1 MRARK
6 EKSMTEKERR
16 ELNDEPIENIVPII
30 KKENE
35 NDGGEVIGKTLTEP
49 ANDEEDKIVDI
60 KPIEPGKETMK
71 EAVKET
77 AKEPEKDTAK
87 ESEKETADE
96 AGKESAEKKSEVKLS
111 KEEKKAKK
119 AADKLAQKE
128 AAAKEKEKNLR
139 QKEARREERK
149 RYKYMTPEEQREYR
163 QRNRERDRKEFWSD
177 MRRGIL
183 QLLIYFGIFVLSIVF
198 WELVLRLQM
207 GAGISKGNL
216 YFLLF
221 VPAQALILAAINGFV
236 PKQVSRFLFPITML
250 IVAVF
255 YGIQMVYFRIFGSLL
270 SVSMLGMG
278 GDAVGNFWW
287 AMQETVIK
295 SIGLII
301 LLLCPAIA
309 ALVLGLTKKIKVNP
323 YPVLIHIMAFLIAIG
338 FWFGAA
344 EGLRFGGTGRQSA
357 YYAYHSNISDTDTT
371 ASRLGAMTTSIIEA
385 GSYYF
390 GFGKKEEMSTL
401 VKADTSAL
409 ELTSQPD
416 PDEEIPSELPKE
428 EEPAYEVKPH
438 VFETI
443 DFEELAENANDNSIR
458 DMYEYFGDRKPT
470 NTNQYTGLL
479 EGYNVIYICG
489 EGFWTYGV
497 HEKVTPTL
505 YKMMNNGIILNNYY
519 NSFRNT
525 TTNGEYAFATSY
537 WPDVSRQ
544 ADSGRDVGSMP
555 QSSSKY
561 MPTGLGHVFSKAG
574 MKTFAFHNYYGTY
587 YRRKFSWPNLGL
599 ENLYFMNEGMSF
611 STSWPASD
619 NEMMQQSLEKYIGE
633 DRFFAYYMTFSGHGP
648 YNANNVMYRKNIEE
662 VKNRLGED
670 ANKYNSEA
678 LGYLAGELELEYGME
693 YLVNTLEEAGLM
705 DKTLIV
711 LTGDHYPYYL
721 SEQGRTSLV
730 GRPISEMD
738 IYHSTCIM
746 YTTGLEENISTN
758 TYCCNVDILPTVLN
772 LLGIDYDSRLYMGTD
787 IFSDGIHKAVLYD
800 KSFITEK
807 VTYNAKTGQVDW
819 KLNPEKYDVVD
830 LQAYL
835 DNMSALIDSEYSAS
849 VNIIKTNFFLHLW
862 QDARLMLPEEVSQ
875 EMIRENTV
883 RDQMN
888 ILNEEEAKRLEEYLA
903 KKAAEEAAKQEQQ
916 QQENP

>member
-1 MRARK
+1 
-6 EKSMTEKERR
+6 MTEKELQQ
-16 ELNDEPIENIVPII
+16 LNDEPIENIVP
-30 KKENE
+30 
-35 NDGGEVIGKTLTEP
+35 L
-49 ANDEEDKIVDI
+49 ADI
-60 KPIEPGKETMK
+60 KEEQGEDIIAEENIKPAE
-71 EAVKET
+71 
-77 AKEPEKDTAK
+77 
-87 ESEKETADE
+87 E
-96 AGKESAEKKSEVKLS
+96 AGVETEEVKAETNPAEEVKAETETEEEAKPKLS
-111 KEEKKAKK
+111 KEEKKAQK
-119 AADKLAQKE
+119 AEAKQAKKE
-128 AAAKEKEKNLR
+128 AEQKEKEEKKRLKAER
-139 QKEARREERK
+139 KEERK
-149 RYKYMTPEEQREYR
+149 RYKYMTPEEQKEYR
-163 QRNRERDRKEFWSD
+163 KKFAERDKKEFWAS
-177 MRRGIL
+177 MGKGIL
-183 QLLIYFGIFVLSIVF
+183 QLLIYFGIFVFSIVF

-236 PKQVSRFLFPITML
+236 PKQVSKFLFPITIL

-270 SVSMLGMG
+270 SISMLGMG

-287 AMQETVIK
+287 AMQETLIK
-295 SIGLII
+295 SIGLIV

-323 YPVLIHIMAFLIAIG
+323 YPVLIHILAFVIAVG

-390 GFGKKEEMSTL
+390 GFGKKEEISTII
-401 VKADTSAL
+401 KADTSAL

-416 PDEEIPSELPKE
+416 PDEEIPSELPVE
-428 EEPAYEVKPH
+428 EEPAYEIKPQ
-438 VFETI
+438 VYASI
-443 DFEELAENANDNSIR
+443 DFDELADQANDNSLR
-458 DMYEYFGDRKPT
+458 DMYSYFGSRKPT
-470 NTNQYTGLL
+470 NTNRYTGLL

-497 HEKVTPTL
+497 QEKVTPTL

-537 WPDVSRQ
+537 WPDMSRQ
-544 ADSGRDVGSMP
+544 ADSGLDVGSMP
-555 QSSSKY
+555 QSSTKY
-561 MPTGLGHVFSKAG
+561 MPTGLGHIFAKEG
-574 MKTFAFHNYYGTY
+574 MATYGFHNYYGTY
-587 YRRKFSWPNLGL
+587 YRRKFSWPNLGI
-599 ENLYFMNEGMSF
+599 ENTYFMNEGMVF

-619 NEMMQQSLEKYIGE
+619 NEMMQQSVKEYIEE

-648 YNANNVMYRKNIEE
+648 YNTNNVMYRKNVEE
-662 VKNRLGED
+662 VKRRLGSD
-670 ANKYNSEA
+670 ADKYNSEA
-678 LGYLAGELELEYGME
+678 LGYLAGMLELEYGME
-693 YLVNTLEEAGLM
+693 YLVNTLEEEGVM

-721 SEQGRTSLV
+721 TEQGRTSLV
-730 GRPISEMD
+730 GKSLSEMD
-738 IYHSTCIM
+738 LYHSTCIM
-746 YTTGLEENISTN
+746 YTTGLEENIYSN
-758 TYCCNVDILPTVLN
+758 TYCCNVDILPTVMN
-772 LLGIDYDSRLYMGTD
+772 LLGITYDSRLYMGTD

-800 KSFITEK
+800 KSYITDK

-819 KLNPEKYDVVD
+819 KLNTEKYDVVD

-849 VNIIKTNFFLHLW
+849 INILRTNFFLHLW
-862 QDARLMLPEEVSQ
+862 QDARLMLPEEVSE
-875 EMIRENTV
+875 EMRRENTV
-883 RDQMN
+883 REQMD

-903 KKAAEEAAKQEQQ
+903 KKAEEEAAKQQEQ